1 MVRGAR
7 KFARRARD
15 LAGLQCLLHLSHI
28 QAYNEAVHR
37 CTLTMRINNGKSTK
51 KEFFQWQAPNF
62 NFELDADQI
71 LSEALELGFLTPVD
85 GEGDLYLVNDEYG
98 EA

>member
-1 MVRGAR
+1 ME
-7 KFARRARD
+7 K
-15 LAGLQCLLHLSHI
+15 I
-28 QAYNEAVHR
+28 
-37 CTLTMRINNGKSTK
+37 TK

-71 LSEALELGFLTPVD
+71 LAEALELGFLTPVD
-85 GEGDLYLVNDEYG
+85 GESDLYLVNDEYG

>member
-1 MVRGAR
+1 MHANYE
-7 KFARRARD
+7 D
-15 LAGLQCLLHLSHI
+15 LI
-28 QAYNEAVHR
+28 MEKV
-37 CTLTMRINNGKSTK
+37 TK

-71 LSEALELGFLTPVD
+71 LAEALELGFLTPVD
-85 GEGDLYLVNDEYG
+85 GESDLYLVNDEYG